1 MSALSEAWM
10 PKSVILLREYS
21 PQKFVSDVI
30 AGVTVGLV
38 ALPLAMAFAIASG
51 VPPQAG
57 IYCAIVTGFLISAL
71 GGSKTQIGGPTGA
84 FVVVVLGII
93 ARYGID
99 GLFTCTMLAGVLL
112 VLMGFTGLGAM
123 VRYFPRPVVV
133 GFTNGIAILIASTQI
148 RDFFGLRMEHV
159 PGDFFHRMGAIA
171 QNFHSLNLAATG
183 VGIASLAVMIL
194 CLRFFKKVPGAIVVC
209 FGSTG
214 VVSLLHLPVETIGTR
229 FGGIPSGLPHLAVPQ
244 LHPALLLHLLSPAV
258 TVAMLGAIESLFSA
272 VVSDRMSHDKHNPNV
287 ELVAQ
292 GVANIFSPLFGGLPA
307 TGAIARTAT
316 NVRSGAKTPIA
327 GMIHALTLLAVIIF
341 AAPLVKN
348 LPLAALAGI
357 LFMVAY
363 NMGDWGEIPEI
374 LRLTKADIAV
384 WVLTM
389 SLTVFADLTI
399 AVEVGM
405 ILAAFTFIRKIS
417 QTTTVSRVT
426 DDYIEDGRVHI
437 LQDKD
442 IPDYAAVYRIHGPFL
457 FGVTDKIS
465 AITENLSEVPPIVI
479 VRLRNMTAIDAT
491 GIAALEELADQLHN
505 SGRAMLVCGAR
516 PQPLTLM
523 QEAGFERH
531 VGAENICEN
540 ITEALKRA
548 QAIHEEGLLAAEDQS
563 ISRQ

>member
-1 MSALSEAWM
+1 MNTAIEAWL
-10 PKSVILLREYS
+10 PKSVLLLREYS
-21 PQKFVSDVI
+21 LEKFVSDLL
-30 AGVTVGLV
+30 AGITVGLV

-51 VPPQAG
+51 VSPQAG

-99 GLFTCTMLAGVLL
+99 GLFTCTMLAGVIL
-112 VLMGFTGLGAM
+112 VVMGVTGLGAM
-123 VRYFPRPVVV
+123 VKFFPRPVVV

-171 QNFHSLNLAATG
+171 ENFQTLNWAATAL
-183 VGIASLAVMIL
+183 GIASVLVMIL
-194 CLRFFKKVPGAIVVC
+194 CVRFFKRLPGAIVVC
-209 FGSTG
+209 FGATAA
-214 VVSLLHLPVETIGTR
+214 VSFFQIPVETIGTR
-229 FGGIPSGLPHLAVPQ
+229 FGGIPSGLPHVVVPKLQ
-244 LHPALLLHLLSPAV
+244 PALLLHLLSPAV
-258 TVAMLGAIESLFSA
+258 IVAMLGAIESLFSA

-287 ELVAQ
+287 ELIAQ

-316 NVRSGAKTPIA
+316 NVRSGAKSPVA
-327 GMIHALTLLAVIIF
+327 GMIHALTLLGVILF

-348 LPLAALAGI
+348 LPLAALASI
-357 LFMVAY
+357 LFLVAY
-363 NMGDWGEIPEI
+363 NMGDWAEIPEI

-384 WVLTM
+384 WILTL
-389 SLTVFADLTI
+389 SLTVLADLTL

-426 DDYIEDGRVHI
+426 DAYVEDGRAHI
-437 LQDKD
+437 LQDKEL
-442 IPDYAAVYRIHGPFL
+442 PDYAAVYRIHGPFL

-465 AITENLSEVPPIVI
+465 TITDHLGDLPPIVI
-479 VRLRNMTAIDAT
+479 LRLRNMTAIDAT
-491 GIAALEELADQLHN
+491 GIAALEELADQLQR

-516 PQPLTLM
+516 PQPEALM
-523 QEAGFERH
+523 REAGFDRH
-531 VGAENICEN
+531 VGSENICEN
-540 ITEALKRA
+540 ITVALRRAEAIRKA
-548 QAIHEEGLLAAEDQS
+548 GLVMATGAGEA
-563 ISRQ
+563 